1 MQLPTI
7 TEVDNIEGKYA
18 LVCIAADVPI
28 KDGVVQNQFRL
39 IHAIPTLKCLVAG
52 GARVIV
58 FGHVGRKPENTMQP
72 VYDVLKEQFDIVW
85 AGGLVG
91 DEVTAKRNELE
102 NGQIL
107 MLENSRS
114 DPREKAN
121 DDSLARELAG
131 LADFYVNDDFPTS
144 HREHTAYVSIP
155 KHLPTYA
162 GIAFH
167 AEYEELGNVR
177 TPKTPALFMIGGA
190 KFETK
195 QPLVEQ
201 FLSLYD
207 HIFVCGALAN
217 DFYKARGFNV
227 GTSLVSDEEIT
238 DEALIHNPK
247 ILLPTDVV
255 VEGPQ
260 GVRTTSP
267 EDVRDDEAIL
277 DAGPA
282 TIEMLSTH
290 VAEAKTILWNGPLGA
305 FEILPFDNATM
316 ALACCVANVTTNSD
330 VVSVAGG
337 GDTVAALNAADVT
350 GKFTYVSSAGGA
362 FLEWLEGK
370 ELPGIA
376 ALQKAIK
383 PT

>member
-1 MQLPTI
+1 MKLPII
-7 TEVDNIEGKYA
+7 TDVENVAGKYA
-18 LVCIAADVPI
+18 LVCMAADVPI
-28 KDGVVQNQFRL
+28 KDGVVQNQFRI

-52 GARVIV
+52 GARVIL

-72 VYDVLKEQFDIVW
+72 IYDVLAEQFDIVW
-85 AGGLVG
+85 AGALVG
-91 DEVTAKRNELE
+91 DEVTAKRKALQ

-121 DDSLARELAG
+121 DESLARELAALG
-131 LADFYVNDDFPTS
+131 DFYVNDDFPTS
-144 HREHTAYVSIP
+144 HREHAAYVSIP

-177 TPKTPALFMIGGA
+177 TPKAPALFMIGGA

-201 FLSLYD
+201 FLDLYD

-217 DFYKARGFNV
+217 DFYKARGHNV
-227 GTSLVSDEEIT
+227 GTSLVSDQEIT

-255 VEGPQ
+255 VEGPN
-260 GVRTTSP
+260 GVRTTTP
-267 EDVRDDEAIL
+267 DDVQADEAIL

-282 TIEMLSTH
+282 TIEMLAPH
-290 VAEAKTILWNGPLGA
+290 VNEAKTILWNGPLGNYEDGFA
-305 FEILPFDNATM
+305 EGTL
-316 ALACCVANVTTNSD
+316 ALAQLVADSD
-330 VVSVAGG
+330 AYSVVGG
-337 GDTVAALNAADVT
+337 GDTIAAIESIGLNDHFDFLST
-350 GKFTYVSSAGGA
+350 AGGA
-362 FLEWLEGK
+362 MLTYLEVGT
-370 ELPGIA
+370 LPGIE
-376 ALQKAIK
+376 AILHSHE
-383 PT
+383 